1 MFKCNNY
8 KLVNQILNMLLLNSL
23 AILRKELLKYIILLF
38 SKYMYNEVYKNNSKK
53 QSLNFFQLMFS

>member
-53 QSLNFFQLMFS
+53 QSLNFFQFMFS